1 MSALSND
8 MLETAAAYALGA
20 LDADEAAAFESV
32 LATSPELQREVES
45 LREVSGMLGAATA
58 PVAPSAGLK
67 QSLMAQ
73 VAATPQLPREAE
85 GAEPAASVE
94 GSRPVAKTHSA
105 DAHSAAAHSGPS
117 LAPVA
122 PVAPVAAPAPIPMSG
137 LASERA
143 RTRWFSRPGAIVAA
157 AAAAVALFFGGV
169 FAADLVRP
177 GAADQAVLAQVVAA
191 PDATVASS
199 EVAGGAT
206 ASLVSSESLGL
217 SVMVFDGLDELADD
231 EAYALWYITGDE
243 ISPAGLFT
251 VDGEGEV
258 VQVLDGDFVAGTV
271 VGVTVEP
278 ADGSPQPTSDPIVAI
293 ATAEA

>member
-73 VAATPQLPREAE
+73 VAATPQLPREQA
-85 GAEPAASVE
+85 PAAPTEPTAAPS
-94 GSRPVAKTHSA
+94 
-105 DAHSAAAHSGPS
+105 DAAAPSHAAAHRAPT
-117 LAPVA
+117 LAAVSATPA
-122 PVAPVAAPAPIPMSG
+122 AAPAPIPMSG
-137 LASERA
+137 LASEKA
-143 RTRWFSRPGAIVAA
+143 NARWFSRPASLVAA

-169 FAADLVRP
+169 FAADLVNP
-177 GAADQAVLAQVVAA
+177 AANDQQVLAQVVAA

-206 ASLVSSESLGL
+206 ASLVSSESLGV
-217 SVMVFDGLDELADD
+217 SVMVFDGLDELSSD

-243 ISPAGLFT
+243 IAPAGLFT
-251 VDGEGEV
+251 VDGSGEV
-258 VQVLDGDFVAGTV
+258 VQVLDGEFVAGTV

-278 ADGSPQPTSDPIVAI
+278 ADGSPQPTSEPIVAI
-293 ATAEA
+293 ATTEA

>member
-20 LDADEAAAFESV
+20 LDADEATAFESV
-32 LATSPELQREVES
+32 LATSPDLQREVQS

-58 PVAPSAGLK
+58 PVAPSVGLK

-73 VAATPQLPREAE
+73 VAATPQLPREA
-85 GAEPAASVE
+85 APANTRES
-94 GSRPVAKTHSA
+94 P
-105 DAHSAAAHSGPS
+105 SAAPTEHRAPT
-117 LAPVA
+117 LAAVSSTPA
-122 PVAPVAAPAPIPMSG
+122 AAPAPIPMSG
-137 LASERA
+137 LASEKA
-143 RTRWFSRPGAIVAA
+143 NVRWFSRPASLVAA

-169 FAADLVRP
+169 FAADLVNP
-177 GAADQAVLAQVVAA
+177 AAGDQQVLAQVVAA

-206 ASLVSSESLGL
+206 ASLVSSESLGV
-217 SVMVFDGLDELADD
+217 SVMVFDGLDELSSD

-243 ISPAGLFT
+243 IAPAGLFT
-251 VDGEGEV
+251 VDGSGEV
-258 VQVLDGDFVAGTV
+258 VQVLDGEFVAGTV

-278 ADGSPQPTSDPIVAI
+278 ADGSPQPTSEPIVAI
-293 ATAEA
+293 ATASA

>member
-32 LATSPELQREVES
+32 LATSPDLQREVES

-73 VAATPQLPREAE
+73 IAATPQLPREAE

-105 DAHSAAAHSGPS
+105 DAHIAAAHSGPS
-117 LAPVA
+117 LA

-177 GAADQAVLAQVVAA
+177 GSADQQVLAQVVAA

-243 ISPAGLFT
+243 IAPAGLFT

>member
-58 PVAPSAGLK
+58 PVAPSVGLK

-73 VAATPQLPREAE
+73 VAATPQLPREAAAPAPDAE
-85 GAEPAASVE
+85 GAHSVT
-94 GSRPVAKTHSA
+94 GAPQQ
-105 DAHSAAAHSGPS
+105 P
-117 LAPVA
+117 LAPIGQNAATIAAVSSA
-122 PVAPVAAPAPIPMSG
+122 PAAAPAPIPMSG
-137 LASERA
+137 LASEKA
-143 RTRWFSRPGAIVAA
+143 NMRWFSRPASIVAA
-157 AAAAVALFFGGV
+157 AAAAVALFVGGV
-169 FAADLVRP
+169 LAADLVNP
-177 GAADQAVLAQVVAA
+177 AASDQQVLAQVVAA

-206 ASLVSSESLGL
+206 ASLVSSESLGV
-217 SVMVFDGLDELADD
+217 SVMVFDGLDELSSD

-243 ISPAGLFT
+243 IAPAGLFT
-251 VDGEGEV
+251 VDGDGEV
-258 VQVLDGDFVAGTV
+258 VQVLDGEFVAGTV

-278 ADGSPQPTSDPIVAI
+278 AEGSPQPTSEPIVAI

>member
-58 PVAPSAGLK
+58 PVAPSVGLK
-67 QSLMAQ
+67 QSLMVQ
-73 VAATPQLPREAE
+73 VAATPQLPREAAPPAPEAE
-85 GAEPAASVE
+85 GAHSVTGAPQEAAPAEHRA
-94 GSRPVAKTHSA
+94 PTL
-105 DAHSAAAHSGPS
+105 AAVRSTPA
-117 LAPVA
+117 
-122 PVAPVAAPAPIPMSG
+122 AAPAPIPMSG
-137 LASERA
+137 LASEKA
-143 RTRWFSRPGAIVAA
+143 NVRWFSRPASIVAA

-169 FAADLVRP
+169 FAADLVNP
-177 GAADQAVLAQVVAA
+177 TAGDQQVLAQVVAA

-206 ASLVSSESLGL
+206 ASLVSSESLGV
-217 SVMVFDGLDELADD
+217 SVMVFDGLDELSSD

-243 ISPAGLFT
+243 IAPAGLFT
-251 VDGEGEV
+251 VDGSGEV
-258 VQVLDGDFVAGTV
+258 VQVLDGEFVAGTV

-278 ADGSPQPTSDPIVAI
+278 ADGSPQPTSEPIVAI
-293 ATAEA
+293 ATASA

>member
-73 VAATPQLPREAE
+73 VAATPQLPRDAAPTEHRAPTL
-85 GAEPAASVE
+85 AAVSATPA
-94 GSRPVAKTHSA
+94 
-105 DAHSAAAHSGPS
+105 
-117 LAPVA
+117 
-122 PVAPVAAPAPIPMSG
+122 AAPAPIPMSG
-137 LASERA
+137 LASEKA
-143 RTRWFSRPGAIVAA
+143 NARWFSRPASLVAA

-169 FAADLVRP
+169 FAADLVNP
-177 GAADQAVLAQVVAA
+177 AANDQQVLAQVVAA

-206 ASLVSSESLGL
+206 ASLVSSESLGV
-217 SVMVFDGLDELADD
+217 SVMVFDGLDELSSD

-243 ISPAGLFT
+243 IAPAGLFT
-251 VDGEGEV
+251 VDGSGEV
-258 VQVLDGDFVAGTV
+258 VQVLDGEFVAGTV

-278 ADGSPQPTSDPIVAI
+278 ADGSPQPTSEPIVAI
-293 ATAEA
+293 ATTEA

>member
-67 QSLMAQ
+67 QSLMAEI
-73 VAATPQLPREAE
+73 AATPQLPREA
-85 GAEPAASVE
+85 AHTAPAVDVPPAVLDA
-94 GSRPVAKTHSA
+94 PVRH
-105 DAHSAAAHSGPS
+105 
-117 LAPVA
+117 VA
-122 PVAPVAAPAPIPMSG
+122 PVRHAEPAPIPMSG

-143 RTRWFSRPGAIVAA
+143 RTRWFSRPGVIVAA

-251 VDGEGEV
+251 VDGDGEV
-258 VQVLDGDFVAGTV
+258 VQVLEGDFVAGTV

-293 ATAEA
+293 ATTEA